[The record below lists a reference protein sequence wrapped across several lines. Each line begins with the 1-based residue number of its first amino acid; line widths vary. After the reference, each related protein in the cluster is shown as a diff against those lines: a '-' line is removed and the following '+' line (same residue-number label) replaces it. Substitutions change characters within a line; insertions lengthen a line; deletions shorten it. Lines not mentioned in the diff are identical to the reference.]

1 MAVGSAAVKRNHLS
15 VLAAIALAAPLV
27 TACGAT
33 AAASR
38 ADTVAPG
45 CPASGPELA
54 PPRAGPPAPSPLIRP
69 GAATAVICQYALRL
83 PAGKASGTPLRR
95 LVLRG
100 AAAAGL
106 AAVLDAAGP
115 LTPHATQCDRQ
126 AGRLPFDQL
135 IRFGY
140 RDGRAGEA
148 VVTFTGCQLAV
159 VTAGGRS
166 GTVTGQGQG
175 DLFGYTSITG
185 HDRGPLVPDM
195 IGLGAAAAASLAQ
208 RHGFSLSVD
217 DEAVDPA
224 VPFGMVIFQSLP
236 PAVRDSVL
244 PAYSLGVIVAVTRAP
259 ACRAGQLR
267 LDYRAGGEGAGND
280 FGLIMF
286 RDVAPAPCRL
296 AGRLGI
302 TGLNAAGQ
310 AVTSTATAFFAAP
323 GVLSPDTARVWDGAG
338 APPASMVYSWLLVAE
353 YRDDPAAPGGLCP
366 HQVIPVAWRV
376 RLPGGFVVTVPNA
389 DTGSPFGGLAGL
401 VTCRGR
407 LGALSE
413 AMFFG

>member
-1 MAVGSAAVKRNHLS
+1 MKRNHFG

-38 ADTVAPG
+38 ADVVAPG
-45 CPASGPELA
+45 CPASSPELA
-54 PPRAGPPAPSPLIRP
+54 PPRAGPHAASPLIRP
-69 GAATAVICQYALRL
+69 GAATAVICQYRL
-83 PAGKASGTPLRR
+83 PAAKASGTPLRR

-106 AAVLDAAGP
+106 VAVLNAAGP
-115 LTPHATQCDRQ
+115 LTPYATRCDRE
-126 AGRLPFDQL
+126 AGLLPFDQL

-140 RDGRAGEA
+140 RDGTAGQA

-166 GTVTGQGQG
+166 GTLTGPFQD

-185 HDRGPLVPDM
+185 HDRGPLVPDV

-224 VPFGMVIFQSLP
+224 VPFGTVIFQALP
-236 PAVRDSVL
+236 PAMQDSL
-244 PAYSLGVIVAVTRAP
+244 WPTYSLGVIVAVSRAP
-259 ACRAGQLR
+259 ACQAGQLR

-286 RDVAPAPCRL
+286 RDVASAPCRL
-296 AGRLGI
+296 AGQLQI
-302 TGLNAAGQ
+302 TGVNAAGQ
-310 AVTSTATAFFAAP
+310 AVTSTAAASVATP
-323 GVLSPDTARVWDGAG
+323 GVLSPHTARIRDGAA
-338 APPASMVYSWLLVAE
+338 APPASMVYSWSLVAE
-353 YRDDPAAPGGLCP
+353 YRDDPASPGGLCT
-366 HQVIPVAWRV
+366 HRVILAAWRV

-389 DTGSPFGGLAGL
+389 DSGSPFGDLAGL

-407 LGALSE
+407 LGASGTT
-413 AMFFG
+413 AFFG